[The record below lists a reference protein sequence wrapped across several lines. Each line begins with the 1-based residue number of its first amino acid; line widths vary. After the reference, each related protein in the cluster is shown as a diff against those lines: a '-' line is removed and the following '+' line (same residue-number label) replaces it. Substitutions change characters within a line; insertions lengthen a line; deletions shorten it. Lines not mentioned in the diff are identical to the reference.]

1 MSIPI
6 DIPGGHHLGELSGPV
21 ADAQGGPVMQ
31 PGVQQSEEGGFRG
44 IVLIGASPQRR
55 RSRSLP
61 MSARCC
67 ARPANWP
74 MPMLWRLSPDRASES
89 FDPCEPF
96 FR

>member
-44 IVLIGASPQRR
+44 IVLIGASPQAPQEPV
-55 RSRSLP
+55 STHV
-61 MSARCC
+61 C
-67 ARPANWP
+67 
-74 MPMLWRLSPDRASES
+74 PMLRTTSELAYADALAFIAGQS
-89 FDPCEPF
+89 N
-96 FR
+96 